1 MGPIAH
7 GGGAMGAQGGA
18 RKEPM
23 GLRRMFQIE
32 WNNNLEHVSMYVDFV
47 GVGAQEVWPPKG
59 THTHTH

>member
-1 MGPIAH
+1 
-7 GGGAMGAQGGA
+7 MGAQGGA

-47 GVGAQEVWPPKG
+47 GVGAQEVWPPRG
-59 THTHTH
+59 THTHTLK